1 MTQVHLAD
9 QVYAETAAV
18 KQQKMPKKK
27 KAERNKTW
35 ILD

>member
-1 MTQVHLAD
+1 MTQVHLAG

-27 KAERNKTW
+27 ERREIKHEF
-35 ILD
+35 

>member
-27 KAERNKTW
+27 KWREIKHEF
-35 ILD
+35 